1 LEQTRTVQRRLR
13 DLPSRVRVYFVLALG
28 LFPRLGYARVWGKLT
43 AGLAGLPVA
52 CPSEKA
58 LRDLRRRLGP
68 APLKALFEVVAG
80 PLAQPHTPGIG
91 FGGMRTVAFDGCNS
105 LKAPDT
111 ERNRWWLGR
120 IRYRMGFAGYP
131 TLRLMA
137 LAETGTRG
145 LLGAALGSAADR
157 DEASVARRLLHLLRP
172 GMLVL
177 LDRAFDANAFLGE
190 VAATGA
196 ALLARSKSTRHPPVL
211 GHLPDGSY
219 LSCLDGLAVRI
230 IEADMR
236 ITGAD
241 GSRVADRY
249 RLITTLTDH
258 RLFPAAA
265 VVRLYHERWEI
276 ESAYFALR
284 HTLLEGHVLRSGD
297 RPGLEQETWAL
308 LTRCQLLRMAMVTAT
323 ETRPGTDPDR
333 ASFTTALQAAGEE
346 LTAARG
352 ICPGG
357 PPDLTGAIGR
367 AVLATLLPAR
377 RRRYSARKVK
387 CATSRYLNRD
397 DGRPATP
404 AAITAIGIT
413 ICTPPLDL
421 KPGRTR
427 RDRSTPTSHG
437 RPGRPPGGSVSPP
450 SWPPSRTATGPAVNS
465 PNASRSPPATCTP
478 SSANGPSS
486 ASSPAP
492 ASPPTRSTHHQP
504 IPSRQPGQPLNFAA
518 LTREELQRFL
528 DYADEQVDRAARAK
542 RKGAL
547 AAYRDATLFKVIY
560 GWGLRR
566 AETARL
572 DLADWGRNPAAAEFG
587 RFGMLHV
594 RYGKAVRGQPPR
606 RRNVASVMGWAVEAV
621 ADYVDNIRPRFGAID
636 HPALWVT
643 ERGGRIKP
651 AEINVRFVAYRD
663 ALGLPGRCRRIRCA
677 MPMSPT

>member
-1 LEQTRTVQRRLR
+1 MRTQSATATITHAVTVAAGVFAPGHLGELTQYLPFELVDDVLEQTKTVQRRLR
-13 DLPSRVRVYFVLALG
+13 DLPSRVGVYFVLALG

-80 PLAQPHTPGIG
+80 PLAQPYTPGVC
-91 FGGMRTVAFDGCNS
+91 FGGLRTVAFDGCNS

-177 LDRAFDANAFLGE
+177 LDRAFDGNEFLRE

-196 ALLARSKSTRHPPVL
+196 ALLGRAKSTRHPCVL

-230 IEADMR
+230 IEADLE

-241 GSRVADRY
+241 GSHVADRY

-258 RLFPAAA
+258 RRFPAAA
-265 VVRLYHERWEI
+265 LVRLYHERWEI
-276 ESAYFALR
+276 ESAYLALR
-284 HTLLEGHVLRSGD
+284 HTLLDGHVLRSGD

-308 LTRCQLLRMAMVTAT
+308 LSLYQLLRMAMVTAT

-333 ASFTTALQAAGEE
+333 ASFTTARQAAEEE

-352 ICPGG
+352 ICPDG
-357 PPDLTGAIGR
+357 PPDLAGAIGR
-367 AVLATLLPAR
+367 AVLSTLLPAR
-377 RRRYSARKVK
+377 RPRYSARKVK

-404 AAITAIGIT
+404 TAITAIDIT
-413 ICTPPLDL
+413 VHTPPLDL

-427 RDRSTPTSHG
+427 RDRRT
-437 RPGRPPGGSVSPP
+437 PGRPRPP
-450 SWPPSRTATGPAVNS
+450 R
-465 PNASRSPPATCTP
+465 
-478 SSANGPSS
+478 
-486 ASSPAP
+486 
-492 ASPPTRSTHHQP
+492 PPTR
-504 IPSRQPGQPLNFAA
+504 RQRVTA
-518 LTREELQRFL
+518 LMATEPH
-528 DYADEQVDRAARAK
+528 
-542 RKGAL
+542 
-547 AAYRDATLFKVIY
+547 RD
-560 GWGLRR
+560 W
-566 AETARL
+566 
-572 DLADWGRNPAAAEFG
+572 
-587 RFGMLHV
+587 
-594 RYGKAVRGQPPR
+594 
-606 RRNVASVMGWAVEAV
+606 
-621 ADYVDNIRPRFGAID
+621 
-636 HPALWVT
+636 
-643 ERGGRIKP
+643 
-651 AEINVRFVAYRD
+651 
-663 ALGLPGRCRRIRCA
+663 PGRELAERLQITPRNLHTQLGEWAKLGFITRTGFA
-677 MPMSPT
+677 TYALNTPPAGTPSTTAPDP